1 MSTLRNGNLEKY
13 KLLHNGNPLKNGYH
27 NGITKIWSAGS
38 TVTYCVDSS
47 KSYTEEVDNENSCLS
62 PTTFIPTKDGWAFVG
77 WREDETASGEVLD
90 SKVMDSEPITLYA
103 VFKKDI
109 TVTYNAN
116 GASSSE
122 TKQAYYNNGNNTYP
136 TFTYA
141 NPTLSGASFLGWSTS
156 SSSTT
161 VAYSS
166 LATATKFTDSITL
179 YAVFKYNNQTV
190 EQTGTAY
197 KTNTK
202 TVYIDADK
210 YEKLT
215 LNRLNCGHMTSA
227 YLLDP
232 SGNIVMNLYDSATTA
247 SVTSFVTGNYTLG
260 AKSDYNATN
269 TAQLVMYGKTIVG

>member
-1 MSTLRNGNLEKY
+1 MAINRNGQATKY
-13 KLLHNGNPLKNGYH
+13 KFLHNGKMLKKGFH
-27 NGITKIWSAGS
+27 NSTTLIWSAGS
-38 TVTYCVDSS
+38 TVTYKVDTGVE
-47 KSYTEEVDNENSCLS
+47 YTEEVDSWATCLT
-62 PTTFIPTKDGWAFVG
+62 PKTFTPTKDGWTFVG

-90 SKVMDSEPITLYA
+90 SKVMDSEHITLYA

-109 TVTYNAN
+109 TVTYYAN

-161 VAYSS
+161 VKYSS

-179 YAVFKYNNQTV
+179 YAVFKYNDQTV

-215 LNRLNCGHMTSA
+215 LNRLNYGNTTSA

-232 SGNIVMNLYDSATTA
+232 DGNIVMNLYNSATTA

-260 AKSDYNATN
+260 AGSNYNATN